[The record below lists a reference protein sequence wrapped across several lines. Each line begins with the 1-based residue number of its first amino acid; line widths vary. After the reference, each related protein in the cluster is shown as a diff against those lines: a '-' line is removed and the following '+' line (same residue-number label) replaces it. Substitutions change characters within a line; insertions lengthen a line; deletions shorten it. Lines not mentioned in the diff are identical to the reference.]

1 MRRLALV
8 ALFAFFAVACGAL
21 PVQARSLTLAYRAG
35 DTYRYTFHSI
45 TKQTM
50 DAGGMTIPTEI
61 EMTAKEKVTV
71 KSVDSTGAADL
82 AITLSSF
89 GLKSTTGGVTNTTTG
104 LPDTTMDVKVAADGR
119 ILSMDGNQYAGSNP
133 FLAFSGMGGGFFVTA
148 VLPSNAVKP
157 GDTWSKDYG
166 QAVADGSGSIQITSH
181 SKYLR
186 DESVNGINT
195 AVVETT
201 SKGSIDVSL
210 GMPPAASGQPNAS
223 PLGGGTFTGLTI
235 KGTVTADV
243 TTWID
248 PSDHRILK
256 THATETNEGT
266 MTFDIS
272 GQNPLPMLSGPIT
285 MKGSSTT
292 DLDPA

>member
-8 ALFAFFAVACGAL
+8 ALFAFFAVACGAV
-21 PVQARSLTLAYRAG
+21 PVQAKSLTLAYHAG

-45 TKQTM
+45 TRQTM

-61 EMTAKEKVTV
+61 ETSAKETVKV
-71 KSVDSTGAADL
+71 KSVDPSGTADL
-82 AITLSSF
+82 AITLTNSV
-89 GLKSTTGGVTNTTTG
+89 LKSTSGTITTTTTG
-104 LPDTTMDVKVAADGR
+104 LLDTTIDVSVAADGR
-119 ILSMDGNQYAGSNP
+119 ILSMDGTQYAGSNP
-133 FLAFSGMGGGFFVTA
+133 FLAFSGIGEGFFVTA
-148 VLPSNAVKP
+148 VLPTNAVKP
-157 GDTWSKDYG
+157 GDTWSKDYS
-166 QAVADGSGSIQITSH
+166 QAVPDGSGSIQITSH

-186 DESVNGINT
+186 DESINGINA

-201 SKGSIDVSL
+201 SNGSIDVSL
-210 GMPPAASGQPNAS
+210 GVPQPASGQPSVS
-223 PLGGGTFTGLTI
+223 PLGGGTFTGLTM

-248 PSDHRILK
+248 PSDHRILR
-256 THATETNEGT
+256 THATETNDGT
-266 MTFDIS
+266 MTFDMS

-285 MKGSSTT
+285 TKGSSTT